1 MLVEIRYI
9 FFPQAKNFSRK
20 KSSYSQLHSS
30 LAPVHGALILFLAG
44 NCLSP
49 TAYIAK
55 HYLFNAANPPSGVT
69 FSPWFCHFWET
80 LAQEFPQA
88 NGTFHLCFPLVPTIF
103 KASVSFLSTEG
114 GFTQASPRPE
124 FVSPALTPW
133 ALLHPS
139 LEVLPSHP
147 RVSPT
152 QHKSAFQVL
161 IHPRTVPCFSFP
173 QVRAPEGVQRC
184 CWPQSLISLLHPPR
198 SNFKPH
204 ALLACFIKLAMSAM
218 TVYSHFYIFII
229 LSLST
234 SLP

>member
-88 NGTFHLCFPLVPTIF
+88 NGTFHLCFLLVPTIF
-103 KASVSFLSTEG
+103 KASVSFYPLKA
-114 GFTQASPRPE
+114 AS
-124 FVSPALTPW
+124 L
-133 ALLHPS
+133 
-139 LEVLPSHP
+139 
-147 RVSPT
+147 
-152 QHKSAFQVL
+152 
-161 IHPRTVPCFSFP
+161 
-173 QVRAPEGVQRC
+173 
-184 CWPQSLISLLHPPR
+184 
-198 SNFKPH
+198 KPH
-204 ALLACFIKLAMSAM
+204 RGLNLSPQLWPHELCSTPLWRFCLLTLESPLHN
-218 TVYSHFYIFII
+218 TNQHFG
-229 LSLST
+229 
-234 SLP
+234 P